1 MSEKLHRLSGNP
13 AFRATLCLIGN
24 HQELSMK
31 IKTAFVAMVLALS
44 PALASAGCWMGHQTS
59 ASACGEGM
67 VWDEPSQ
74 TCIAPISS

>member
-1 MSEKLHRLSGNP
+1 
-13 AFRATLCLIGN
+13 
-24 HQELSMK
+24 MK

-67 VWDEPSQ
+67 VWDDPSQ